1 MTNTPP
7 TRFSLIG
14 RLHDATDSD
23 AWNEFVEIYQPMI
36 QRIVQKRGLQY
47 ADAAEVTQEVLGR
60 VAVAISG
67 WDPDPSKGSFRGWL
81 YRMTRNL
88 TIDHLRRRKNQ
99 PKYRDS
105 DSNFD
110 INQIAKPTDD
120 ESREFQLEYERQ
132 LFNWAAGKVQ
142 SSFKPVNW
150 QAFWLTTV
158 ENLSIDDV
166 AKKLEMSKGKIYVAR
181 SRVMAKIAGVIQER
195 VQEKGSEI

>member
-14 RLHDATDSD
+14 RLHDATDSE

-60 VAVAISG
+60 VATAINS
-67 WDPDPSKGSFRGWL
+67 WDPDPDKGSFRGWL

-88 TIDHLRRRKNQ
+88 TIDHLRRGQNQ
-99 PKYRDS
+99 NKHRNQ

-110 INQIAKPTDD
+110 IGQIPEPTED
-120 ESREFQLEYERQ
+120 ESREFKNEYERQ
-132 LFNWAAGKVQ
+132 LFNWAAGQVQ
-142 SSFKPVNW
+142 SSFKPLNW
-150 QAFWLTTV
+150 QAFWLTTIENVSIV
-158 ENLSIDDV
+158 EAASRLD
-166 AKKLEMSKGKIYVAR
+166 MSKGKIYVAR
-181 SRVMAKIAGVIQER
+181 SRVMAKIAAVIQER
-195 VQEKGSEI
+195 VQEEKND